1 MRRSRCTMI
10 RRLGHRDDLVVRGC
24 VMRISRRGFCRSGV
38 AVALSSVWP
47 NFVLL
52 GQSSSATRSIPS
64 EIEAVKLS
72 GAATSIERAAV
83 RELAASLDGQ
93 LLLSGDF
100 GYNGAR
106 RIWNGMHDRYPAL
119 IIRARSSKDVANT
132 VNFARERELLLAV
145 KGGGHSWPGR
155 SVADD
160 AVMIDL
166 SALNG
171 VDIDP
176 DTRRARV
183 GGGALL
189 YDLDF
194 AALRHNL
201 ATTAGIVSHTGV
213 GGLTLGGGYGRLG
226 RKFGL
231 TIDNLLSAELIAADG
246 QVRRLSADQHED
258 LFWAIRGGGGN
269 FGVVT
274 EFEFALH
281 DTSPDMYGG
290 IMHWPLAVA
299 RDVLD
304 YYAENSANFSR
315 DMFMA
320 PGMSTGAD
328 GSAFLTMDI
337 CYSGDSR
344 NAQRELAPL
353 RAVSRPAMDGTV
365 PTDYL
370 TMQTRMDGIARP
382 GIRSYIKSG
391 MLGKFTPALIDTM
404 LGSFGPGQGVII
416 NSFATGG
423 AIAQVAETAT
433 AWPHRNAHSMIAA
446 VSFWSDPSLD
456 DTRINS
462 IRTLWS
468 ELEPHTGGYYANIQ
482 ADDIEVAGNY
492 GPVYERLVSIKNR
505 YDPMNLFRLNSNIKP
520 TV

>member
-1 MRRSRCTMI
+1 MRVSRRS
-10 RRLGHRDDLVVRGC
+10 
-24 VMRISRRGFCRSGV
+24 FCRSGL
-38 AVALSSVWP
+38 AVTLSSLLP
-47 NFVLL
+47 YAAVL
-52 GQSSSATRSIPS
+52 GRSTNSSRSIPA
-64 EIEAVKLS
+64 EIRALKLS
-72 GAATSIERAAV
+72 GEATSIEGAAV
-83 RELAASLDGQ
+83 RELAAGLDGQ
-93 LLLSGDF
+93 VLLSGDF

-106 RIWNGMHDRYPAL
+106 RIWNGMHDRFPAL
-119 IIRARSSKDVANT
+119 IVRARSSKDVAMA
-132 VNFARERELLLAV
+132 VDFARERELLLAV

-194 AALRHNL
+194 AALRHGL

-231 TIDNLLSAELIAADG
+231 TIDNLLSAELIGADG

-290 IMHWPLAVA
+290 IIRWPLAVA

-304 YYAENSANFSR
+304 YYAEKSADFSR

-320 PGMSTGAD
+320 PGMTTGAD
-328 GSAFLTMDI
+328 GAAYLVMDI
-337 CYSGDSR
+337 CYSGDLR
-344 NAQRELAPL
+344 NAERELAPL
-353 RAVSRPAMDGTV
+353 RAVARPAMDAAV

-391 MLGKFTPALIDTM
+391 MVREFTPALIDTM
-404 LGSFGPGQGVII
+404 LGSFEPGRGVIV
-416 NSFATGG
+416 NSFATSG

-446 VSFWSDPSLD
+446 VSFWSDASLD
-456 DTRINS
+456 DTRISS

-468 ELEPHTGGYYANIQ
+468 EFEPHTGGYYANIQ

-520 TV
+520 TA

>member
-1 MRRSRCTMI
+1 
-10 RRLGHRDDLVVRGC
+10 
-24 VMRISRRGFCRSGV
+24 MRISRRRFCRSGV
-38 AVALSSVWP
+38 AVALSGMLP
-47 NFVLL
+47 NVVVL
-52 GQSSSATRSIPS
+52 GQSANSPRSIPS
-64 EIEAVKLS
+64 EIKAVKLS
-72 GAATSIERAAV
+72 GAAISIEGAAV
-83 RELAASLDGQ
+83 RELASSLDGQ
-93 LLLSGDF
+93 VLLSGDF

-119 IIRARSSKDVANT
+119 IIRARSSKDVASA
-132 VNFARERELLLAV
+132 VDFARERELLLAV

-171 VDIDP
+171 VNIDP

-194 AALRHNL
+194 AALRHGL

-231 TIDNLLSAELIAADG
+231 TIDNLLSAELIGADG
-246 QVRRLSADQHED
+246 QVRRLSAGQNED

-269 FGVVT
+269 FGVAT

-290 IMHWPLAVA
+290 IIRWPLAVA

-304 YYAENSANFSR
+304 YYAENSADFSR

-320 PGMSTGAD
+320 PGITTGAD
-328 GSAFLTMDI
+328 GSAFLVMDI
-337 CYSGDSR
+337 CYSGDPS
-344 NAQRELAPL
+344 NAERELAPL
-353 RAVSRPAMDGTV
+353 RAVAHPAFDGTV

-391 MLGKFTPALIDTM
+391 MVGEFTPALIETM
-404 LGSFGPGQGVII
+404 LGSFEPGQGVFI

-446 VSFWSDPSLD
+446 VSFWSDASLD
-456 DTRINS
+456 DTRITS
-462 IRTLWS
+462 IRKLWA
-468 ELEPHTGGYYANIQ
+468 EFEPHTGGYYGNIQ
-482 ADDIEVAGNY
+482 ADDIDVAGNY